1 MAVTIGEVCA
11 EVHNYFVDEPDGIHT
26 DNYTVADGAVTPLD
40 FLIEGQYFRIECSVL
55 NDGVY
60 LNDGKPIEALRD
72 ETFYGRIWAMKVPVD
87 FVELVKKIS
96 EWDDKYGGV
105 NSSNMSPY
113 QSESY
118 AGQYSYTKANGTS
131 DATSSKGLG
140 WQAQFSTP
148 LFRYR
153 KVHET

>member
-26 DNYTVADGAVTPLD
+26 DNYTVADEAVTPLD
-40 FLIEGQYFRIECSVL
+40 FLIEGQYFRIEGSVL

-60 LNDGKPIEALRD
+60 LNDGKPIAALRD
-72 ETFYGRIWAMKVPVD
+72 ETFYGRVWAMKVPAD
-87 FVELVKKIS
+87 FVEIVKQIS
-96 EWDDKYGGV
+96 AWDDKYGGIG
-105 NSSNMSPY
+105 SSNMSPY

-131 DATSSKGLG
+131 DVTSAKALTWQTQFAGL
-140 WQAQFSTP
+140 
-148 LFRYR
+148 LFRFR
-153 KVHET
+153 KVHEK